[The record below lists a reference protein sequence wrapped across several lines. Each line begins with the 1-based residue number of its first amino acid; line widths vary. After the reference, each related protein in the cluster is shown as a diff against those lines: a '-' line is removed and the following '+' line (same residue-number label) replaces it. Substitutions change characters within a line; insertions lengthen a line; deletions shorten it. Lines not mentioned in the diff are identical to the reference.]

1 MTARC
6 KNCRD
11 PHFAQANVCPVKR
24 EARGNAMGWGSPSPP
39 RRQRKQP
46 SDAPPDAPVADGTE
60 MEVETVE
67 ERMQEPG
74 TEAEMEE

>member
-1 MTARC
+1 MRRPTSARSSE
-6 KNCRD
+6 R
-11 PHFAQANVCPVKR
+11 PAATPWAGGHLP
-24 EARGNAMGWGSPSPP
+24 PP